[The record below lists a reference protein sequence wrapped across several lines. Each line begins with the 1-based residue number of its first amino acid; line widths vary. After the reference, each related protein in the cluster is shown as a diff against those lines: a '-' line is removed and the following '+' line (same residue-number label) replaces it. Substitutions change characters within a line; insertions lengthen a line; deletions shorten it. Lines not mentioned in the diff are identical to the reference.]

1 LRFFIIFRPSEI
13 YSYLNCYFPYTIPLY
28 GIKPK
33 KNTKSII
40 LEFGLQSSELDI
52 QGFLCFLS

>member
-1 LRFFIIFRPSEI
+1 
-13 YSYLNCYFPYTIPLY
+13 LY